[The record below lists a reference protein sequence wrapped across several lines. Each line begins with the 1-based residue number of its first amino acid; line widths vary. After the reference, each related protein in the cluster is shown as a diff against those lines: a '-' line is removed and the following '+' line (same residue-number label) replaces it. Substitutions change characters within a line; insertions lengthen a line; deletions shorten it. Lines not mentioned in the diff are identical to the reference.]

1 MESPMKTAIPTQI
14 ARLSL
19 ALTALALLLATGQS
33 QAQTWIGGTDN
44 TTSNTANWKDGVL
57 PAQPAANLI
66 IYFDSAT
73 NLTPNNDYLEKIR
86 DLRFAA
92 ASDGMVLSGDAME
105 LGAPSK
111 DGGTANNLVVEGDPE
126 VTINL
131 NLRFMS
137 LNTTSHRS
145 ITMSDAGKLTI
156 NGEISSNNAFEI
168 VKTGDNSTLIL
179 TNANTFS
186 GGLRNNGGTIY
197 LNNTTGSATGTGRV
211 RGGSA
216 AVYGGSGSFSGN
228 YSGSGTI
235 RPGATGNGDIG
246 TLTAGANVTWSPNE
260 TLPDSLK
267 AWEFD
272 LETAADSLAS
282 AAAGDSTQDQLSI
295 GGDFIKN
302 TGTGSTFN
310 FDFLG
315 GGEEGWYKLVDWAG
329 TTDFVGSDFGAT
341 NLDSGLTGSFTIDS
355 GALYLN
361 VIPEPSSVALLLGGL
376 GALALLRRRRRS

>member
-33 QAQTWIGGTDN
+33 QAQTWIGGVDN
-44 TTSNTANWKDGVL
+44 TTSNTANWKDGVR

-73 NLTPNNDYLEKIR
+73 NLTPNNNYLSAIR
-86 DLRFAA
+86 DLRFAD
-92 ASDGMVLSGDAME
+92 ASDGMVLSGNAMQ
-105 LGAPSK
+105 LGAPGK
-111 DGGTANNLVVEGDPE
+111 TGNTNNLTVEGDPK

-131 NLRFMS
+131 NLQFMS
-137 LNTTSHRS
+137 PDTASPRS
-145 ITMSDAGKLTI
+145 ITYGSDAGELTI
-156 NGEISSNNAFEI
+156 NGVISANRAFEI
-168 VKTGDNSTLIL
+168 IKTGVNGTLIL
-179 TNANTFS
+179 TNDNTFS

-197 LNNTTGSATGTGRV
+197 LNNTTGSATGSGQV
-211 RGGSA
+211 VSNSD

-228 YSGSGTI
+228 YSGAGTI

-246 TLTAGANVTWSPNE
+246 TLTAGANVTWSPN
-260 TLPDSLK
+260 DSNLK
-267 AWEFD
+267 LWEFD
-272 LETAADSLAS
+272 LGTAAASLAS

-295 GGDFIKN
+295 GGDFIKA

-315 GGEEGWYKLVDWAG
+315 GGEEGWYKLVDWEG
-329 TTDFVGSDFGAT
+329 TTGFDESDFGAT
-341 NLDSGLTGSFTIDS
+341 NLDTGLTGSFEIDND
-355 GALYLN
+355 ALYLN

-376 GALALLRRRRRS
+376 GALALLWRRRRS

>member
-1 MESPMKTAIPTQI
+1 MKTAIPTQI

-44 TTSNTANWKDGVL
+44 TTSNTANWKDGVR
-57 PAQPAANLI
+57 PAQPASNLI

-73 NLTPNNDYLEKIR
+73 NLTPNNDYLDIIR

-105 LGAPSK
+105 LGAP
-111 DGGTANNLVVEGDPE
+111 GQANPTANNLVVEGDPE

-131 NLRFMS
+131 DLKFNGPS
-137 LNTTSHRS
+137 TTSHRS

-156 NGEISSNNAFEI
+156 NGMISSSNAFEI
-168 VKTGDNSTLIL
+168 RKTGVNSTLIL

-197 LNNTTGSATGTGRV
+197 LNNTTGSATGSGQV
-211 RGGSA
+211 WSNSD

-228 YSGSGTI
+228 YSGAGTI

-246 TLTAGANVTWSPNE
+246 TLTAGANVNWSPSDLN
-260 TLPDSLK
+260 LK

-295 GGDFIKN
+295 GGDFTKD

-310 FDFLG
+310 FDFRN